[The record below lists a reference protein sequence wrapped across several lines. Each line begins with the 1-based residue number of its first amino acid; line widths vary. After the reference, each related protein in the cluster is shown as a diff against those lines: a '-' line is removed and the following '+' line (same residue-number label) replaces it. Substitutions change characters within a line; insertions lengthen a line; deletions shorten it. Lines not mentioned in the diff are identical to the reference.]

1 MREFYPEISPY
12 KTHLL
17 PVDATHQLYVEEVGN
32 PDGQPVVFLHGG
44 PGGGISPSA
53 RRFFDPQR
61 YRVILFDQRGAGQS
75 LPHGELSD
83 NTTWHLVADIEAL
96 REHLGIER
104 WIVFGGSWG
113 STLALAYA
121 QRHPQRVVSLVL
133 RGIFLGRDEEV
144 RWLNEAGVSASWIF
158 PERWARYRDFIPAAE
173 RDNMVEAYWRRL
185 TSTDENE
192 RLQAA
197 LAWGDWEG
205 GISTLAHDPDGA
217 SAFDSEHQAISIARC
232 EVHYF
237 RHQMFLE
244 PNQLLRDIE
253 RIRHIPAVIVHG
265 RYDMVCPARNAYD
278 LACAWPEAR
287 LIFTQAGHSST
298 DPETR
303 SALIEAMDQ
312 QPR

>member
-1 MREFYPEISPY
+1 MRDFYPEIEPY
-12 KTHLL
+12 NTFYLR
-17 PVDATHQLYVEEVGN
+17 VDAVHQLYVEEVGN
-32 PDGQPVVFLHGG
+32 PEGQPVVFLHGG
-44 PGGGISPSA
+44 PGAGIFPGA

-75 LPHGELSD
+75 TPMGELTD
-83 NTTWHLVADIEAL
+83 NTTQHLITDIEML
-96 REHLGIER
+96 RQQLDIER

-121 QRHPQRVVSLVL
+121 QAHAERVVSLVL
-133 RGIFLGRDEEV
+133 RGIFLGRQEEV
-144 RWLNEAGVSASWIF
+144 DWLNGDGVGASWMF
-158 PERWARYRDFIPAAE
+158 PERWQRYRDFIPPAE
-173 RDNMVEAYWRRL
+173 RHDMVEAYWRRL
-185 TSTDENE
+185 TDPDAEV

-197 LAWGDWEG
+197 LAWASWEG
-205 GISTLAHDPDGA
+205 SITTLVHDAHGDGV
-217 SAFDSEHQAISIARC
+217 FDAADKAISLARA

-237 RHQMFLE
+237 RHQMFLQ

-265 RYDMVCPARNAYD
+265 RYDMVCPAKTAWD
-278 LACAWPEAR
+278 LASVWPEAR
-287 LIFTQAGHSST
+287 LIYTQAGHSSV